1 MIELLL
7 LSFVTTSGLNST
19 CASPACSVPPGPV
32 KSSSLLVQ
40 MWSRKSSIIF
50 WFSSA
55 PMKRFHLSV
64 FTRSTQKAC
73 SLRKSTLSSDNT
85 TPTLSEGAWDTCTP
99 PAPPLPKPL
108 ASLLVLLASAM
119 KTRREKKQEDHYSA
133 VQFVGAQKPSKY
145 NHVEA
150 GKRCELTLIL
160 PATFQSYS
168 FVCHNTMSSFSCP
181 FRCLLSSALRAISWK
196 SDTHLT
202 GWVSLSC
209 DRTAQSNFYLLKAVS
224 IACGLQPDPVTRDM
238 REDLTSMTPAGQVRE
253 LHL

>member
-1 MIELLL
+1 MKKVYESRCLNFFDKL
-7 LSFVTTSGLNST
+7 GLCLCIFYT

-85 TPTLSEGAWDTCTP
+85 TPTLREGSWGTCTP

-108 ASLLVLLASAM
+108 LSLLVLLASAM
-119 KTRREKKQEDHYSA
+119 KAQEEEIRLLLLLDSVCRGYEPR
-133 VQFVGAQKPSKY
+133 KM
-145 NHVEA
+145 NHV
-150 GKRCELTLIL
+150 G
-160 PATFQSYS
+160 
-168 FVCHNTMSSFSCP
+168 
-181 FRCLLSSALRAISWK
+181 
-196 SDTHLT
+196 T
-202 GWVSLSC
+202 G
-209 DRTAQSNFYLLKAVS
+209 
-224 IACGLQPDPVTRDM
+224 
-238 REDLTSMTPAGQVRE
+238 
-253 LHL
+253 